1 MAKNE
6 PIDHELIRKLAE
18 LLSETDLNE
27 IEIEHETLRLRLS
40 RNSEVTQVV
49 QATAPV
55 AVAPVAAATPAAPA
69 APAAVAAPA
78 ADNASSENALK
89 SPMVGTAYLSPEPGK
104 PAFVAVGD
112 KVKAGQ
118 TILIIEAMKTMNQI
132 PAEKAGTVKAILVDD
147 AQPVEFGEPLFVI
160 E

>member
-40 RNSEVTQVV
+40 RNSAVTQVV
-49 QATAPV
+49 QAA
-55 AVAPVAAATPAAPA
+55 APVAAAPAPSPV
-69 APAAVAAPA
+69 PAAVAAPA
-78 ADNASSENALK
+78 APAASNTASENALK
-89 SPMVGTAYLSPEPGK
+89 SPMVGTAYLSAEPGK
-104 PAFVAVGD
+104 PAFVSVGD
-112 KVKAGQ
+112 KVKVGQ

-132 PAEKAGTVKAILVDD
+132 PAEKEGTVKAILVDD

>member
-40 RNSEVTQVV
+40 RTSEVTQVI
-49 QATAPV
+49 Q
-55 AVAPVAAATPAAPA
+55 A
-69 APAAVAAPA
+69 APAAVAPVATAAAAPA
-78 ADNASSENALK
+78 ADNSASENALK

-147 AQPVEFGEPLFVI
+147 AQPVEFGEPLLVI

>member
-40 RNSEVTQVV
+40 RNSEVTQVI
-49 QATAPV
+49 QAAAP
-55 AVAPVAAATPAAPA
+55 AAAAPVAAAPAA

-78 ADNASSENALK
+78 ADTASSENALK

-132 PAEKAGTVKAILVDD
+132 PADKAGTVKAIMVDD
-147 AQPVEFGEPLFVI
+147 AQPVEFGEPLLVI

>member
-49 QATAPV
+49 QAAAPA
-55 AVAPVAAATPAAPA
+55 AVAPVAAAAAAPA
-69 APAAVAAPA
+69 TPAAVAAPA
-78 ADNASSENALK
+78 ADNSASENALK

-147 AQPVEFGEPLFVI
+147 AQPVEFGEPLLVI

>member
-40 RNSEVTQVV
+40 RTSEVTQVI
-49 QATAPV
+49 QAAAP
-55 AVAPVAAATPAAPA
+55 AAAAPVAAAAPA

-78 ADNASSENALK
+78 ADNSSSENALK

-104 PAFVAVGD
+104 AAFVAVGD

-147 AQPVEFGEPLFVI
+147 AQPVEFGEPLLVI

>member
-40 RNSEVTQVV
+40 RNSAATQVV
-49 QATAPV
+49 QAAAPAAMAPV
-55 AVAPVAAATPAAPA
+55 APAPA

-78 ADNASSENALK
+78 ADNASTENALK

-147 AQPVEFGEPLFVI
+147 AQPVEFGEPLLVI